1 MQDTRNPSKCRPVLD
16 EKLYM
21 EVYQHREN
29 LCFFGFVEFSMAD
42 SIEDMK
48 ITNDLQCGFS

>member
-1 MQDTRNPSKCRPVLD
+1 
-16 EKLYM
+16 M